1 MKTNMQTALQQLN
14 DLGQTSDKIILI
26 GTGNQY
32 SENDD
37 VVNKQQMQ
45 HPEELAA
52 DRTGACKSCWHSAR
66 CEQWSQTRAGMTA
79 ANKMLVELVLTP
91 HYDALTLVDKLED
104 ITKVELLPTQVFAV
118 YRQTD
123 MCYIHLTNV
132 LYPLDQRISYTQRS
146 DAINAARASQI

>member
-52 DRTGACKSCWHSAR
+52 DRIGLCKGCWHSAR

-79 ANKMLVELVLTP
+79 ANKMLVELIP

-118 YRQTD
+118 YRLI
-123 MCYIHLTNV
+123 C
-132 LYPLDQRISYTQRS
+132 
-146 DAINAARASQI
+146 AIFA